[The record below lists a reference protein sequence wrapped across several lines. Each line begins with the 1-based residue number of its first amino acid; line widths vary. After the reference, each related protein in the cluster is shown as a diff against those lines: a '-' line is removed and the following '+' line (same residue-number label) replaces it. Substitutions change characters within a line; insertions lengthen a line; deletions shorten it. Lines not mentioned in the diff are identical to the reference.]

1 MSVISLGDAVRLVQE
16 LFHLRNC
23 IPPPSMREVLIMKVL
38 VAVDKNIET
47 FVGLRYACHL
57 LENSDAK
64 VDALHVKP
72 GLTEIASQS
81 YAPFVTKDGL
91 EDAIESDVQEVE
103 NKFREECRPCVNSGI
118 HCSLQV
124 AEGDPADEI
133 LNVAQTDGYDMI
145 VLGSHEQ
152 SYLKGLLLG
161 AVHAKILHYA
171 NQPVLIVR
179 RFREIGSVLVVYRG
193 SKSDEAALQ
202 FVAPLLAHKRAEVT
216 LLHVQ
221 KNGTSESDEFAR
233 SALQHGANILR
244 ELDLEPLTKITKG
257 DLVEEILKDVAV
269 HRYDLVVLGA
279 HGLNRP
285 RYLNLISDEALNLAR
300 LTTRPILVYRDKAE
314 TK

>member
-1 MSVISLGDAVRLVQE
+1 
-16 LFHLRNC
+16 
-23 IPPPSMREVLIMKVL
+23 MKVL
-38 VAVDKNIET
+38 VAVDKSPDT

-57 LENSDAK
+57 LENTKAR

-72 GLTEIASQS
+72 GPTEIAAES
-81 YAPFVTKDGL
+81 YAPFVTKEKV
-91 EDAIESDVQEVE
+91 EDAIETDVQKIES
-103 NKFREECRPCVNSGI
+103 KFREESRSCVDSEI
-118 HCSLQV
+118 RCSLQL

-133 LNVAQTDGYDMI
+133 LNLAETEDYDMI

-152 SYLKGLLLG
+152 SFVRGLLLG

-171 NQPVLIVR
+171 KQPVLIVR

-193 SKSDEAALQ
+193 SKSDEAALR
-202 FVAPLLAHKRAEVT
+202 FAAPLLAHKRAEVT

-221 KNGTSESDEFAR
+221 ETGTSESDEFAR
-233 SALQHGANILR
+233 SSLQHGAQILR

-257 DLVEEILKDVAV
+257 ELVEEILKDVAV

-279 HGLNRP
+279 YGRNSP

-300 LTTRPILVYRDKAE
+300 LTTRPILVYRDQTERK
-314 TK
+314 

>member
-1 MSVISLGDAVRLVQE
+1 MS
-16 LFHLRNC
+16 
-23 IPPPSMREVLIMKVL
+23 EVLIMKVL

-57 LENSDAK
+57 LENTDAK

-72 GLTEIASQS
+72 GLTEIAAES
-81 YAPFVTKDGL
+81 YAPFITKDGL

-103 NKFREECRPCVNSGI
+103 NKFREECRPCVSAAI
-118 HCSLQV
+118 PCSLQV
-124 AEGDPADEI
+124 AEGDAADEI
-133 LNVAQTDGYDMI
+133 LNVAHTDGYDMI

-152 SYLKGLLLG
+152 SYLRGLLLG

-193 SKSDEAALQ
+193 SKSDESALR
-202 FVAPLLAHKRAEVT
+202 FAAPLLAHKRAEVT

-221 KNGTSESDEFAR
+221 ETGTSESDEFAR
-233 SALQHGANILR
+233 SSLQQGAQILR

-257 DLVEEILKDVAV
+257 ELVEEILKDVAV

-279 HGLNRP
+279 YGRNSP

-314 TK
+314 RK